1 MKIEHIALYVQS
13 LEKTKEFYEKYF
25 SAYSS
30 KIYKNSKGFSSY
42 FLMFDDGARL
52 EIMSMD
58 NLNKRS
64 EALSF
69 GYAHI
74 AMSVGTAGDVDTLTR
89 RLESDGYNVLS
100 NPRTTG
106 DGYYESVVLDPDG
119 NLVEITV

>member
-25 SAYSS
+25 SAQSG

-42 FLMFDDGARL
+42 FLKFDDGARL
-52 EIMSMD
+52 EIMSVD

-74 AMSVGTAGDVDTLTR
+74 AISVGSAGVVDALTR
-89 RLESDGYNVLS
+89 RLASYGYDVLS
-100 NPRTTG
+100 YPRTTG

-119 NLVEITV
+119 NSVEITI